1 MIVKITGAK
10 DAPVFVYNAPSNTPY
25 YPMALVSSGKEET
38 LEFSNNP
45 IFFISASTNGNI
57 YNFTGFTSDS
67 TYDRRLNR
75 ITFWSDQTEGVS
87 VEDTPL
93 VCNYG
98 RLTIINNHGTH
109 LGTQPCKEV
118 PFILKTGS
126 TSTDFRN
133 FIGLIHTSS
142 YPGYDFKYWKGTL
155 TASKPN
161 ISISLIHVTRN
172 VSAKNDASRGIYTL
186 STEGKTNPGYLG
198 FSYDTSDNCE
208 LIVEAVYERIAI
220 PNRDTIRISDSSGVI
235 LYNPAS
241 GRLICN

>member
-1 MIVKITGAK
+1 MTVKITGAK
-10 DAPVFVYNAPSNTPY
+10 DAPVFVCNVFKNTPY
-25 YPMALVSSGKEET
+25 YPMALVSSGVENT

-45 IFFISASTNGNI
+45 VFFISASSKGDI

-67 TYDRRLNR
+67 RYNRSLNQ

-87 VEDTPL
+87 VEEIPF
-93 VCNYG
+93 VCNTG

-118 PFILKTGS
+118 PFILKTES

-155 TASKPN
+155 TLSKPGVSMSFTYVTQN
-161 ISISLIHVTRN
+161 VTR
-172 VSAKNDASRGIYTL
+172 KDDREKGIYTI
-186 STEGKTNPGYLG
+186 STEGKPNPGHLG
-198 FSYDTSDNCE
+198 FSYDTSDDCE
-208 LIVEAVYERIAI
+208 LIVEAVYERVAI
-220 PNRDTIRISDSSGVI
+220 PNRDTIRISDSSGVM
-235 LYNPAS
+235 LYNPSS